1 MTQNIKREVVLL
13 VNYLL
18 NMDKVVVNI
27 GKKTY
32 NCKVAKNEEDRRKGL
47 MNVEYLAP
55 DEGMLFVWDKEGTRE
70 MWMKDTLIP
79 LD

>member
-1 MTQNIKREVVLL
+1 MTQNIKREVALL
-13 VNYLL
+13 ANYLL

-32 NCKVAKNEEDRRKGL
+32 NCKVAKNEEDRKKGL

-55 DEGMLFVWDKEGTRE
+55 DEGMLFVWDEEATRE